1 MAQRNFNCA
10 EFFKTS
16 LKEENIAKATLEE
29 ELKKKDSLEKE
40 RILNAQKAVQQE
52 QEIEEVKRGIEKKKK
67 MLNELRQRLQMEKA

>member
-1 MAQRNFNCA
+1 M
-10 EFFKTS
+10 S

>member
-1 MAQRNFNCA
+1 MIDFIQFKSVMAQRNLNCA
-10 EFFKTS
+10 EFFKMS

-52 QEIEEVKRGIEKKKK
+52 QEIE
-67 MLNELRQRLQMEKA
+67 